1 MEISKHCHRVH
12 YCYDYVYRY
21 HNHCQGTI
29 YLSRDCGGSIICLYL
44 ACCHIASEA
53 NIEVALMIS
62 LTLDKNSTNDIL
74 STIIAASGPLL
85 CAATPVPKQHCV
97 PKHYEI
103 RIDMSK
109 MQLKIRQSTEPI

>member
-1 MEISKHCHRVH
+1 
-12 YCYDYVYRY
+12 
-21 HNHCQGTI
+21 
-29 YLSRDCGGSIICLYL
+29 
-44 ACCHIASEA
+44 
-53 NIEVALMIS
+53 MIS
-62 LTLDKNSTNDIL
+62 FT
-74 STIIAASGPLL
+74 TIIAASGPLL